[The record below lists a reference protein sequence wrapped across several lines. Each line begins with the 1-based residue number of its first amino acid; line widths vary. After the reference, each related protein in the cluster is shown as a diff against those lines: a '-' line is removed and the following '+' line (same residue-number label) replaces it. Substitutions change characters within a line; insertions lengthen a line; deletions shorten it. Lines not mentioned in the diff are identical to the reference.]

1 MGSRK
6 ALVIG
11 IDYYQFPNYP
21 SLNGCVNDAK
31 AVAAVLETHEDGSPN
46 FAVRLLT
53 ASTADEAI
61 NRKTLKKVV
70 SELFADDNEIA
81 LLYYAG
87 HGNVEDTGGG
97 YLCSSETEM
106 GDEGLALSEVMTLAR
121 RSKAGN
127 TIIVLD
133 SCHSGVAGNVAG
145 EDTAQLSDGM
155 SILTAA
161 TTTQIAK
168 EQEGRGVFTTLFVDA
183 LNGAAANL
191 AGAITPGSV
200 YAHIDQ
206 SLGPWKQRPVYKT
219 NVKQFISLREVT
231 PPVPLADLR
240 QLAKLFPSEGFAFP
254 LDPSYEPEMAG
265 RSEGMPAPDP
275 AHTATFGILQRFNR
289 VNLLVPVDA
298 PHMWHAAMQ
307 SKSCR
312 LTPLGEHYRRLVAD
326 KRI

>member
-1 MGSRK
+1 MGRRK

-21 SLNGCVNDAK
+21 SLSGCVNDAK
-31 AVAAVLETHEDGSPN
+31 AVATILETHGDGSPN
-46 FAVRLLT
+46 FAVRLQT
-53 ASTADEAI
+53 ASTADETI
-61 NRKTLKKVV
+61 SRRDLKKAVT
-70 SELFADDNEIA
+70 ELFADDNEIA

-97 YLCSSETEM
+97 YLCSSDTLQ
-106 GDEGLALSEVMTLAR
+106 GDEGLALSEVMTLAY
-121 RSKAGN
+121 RSKSSN

-133 SCHSGVAGNVAG
+133 SCHSGVAGNLSG
-145 EDTAQLSDGM
+145 QDTAQLSDGM

-161 TTTQIAK
+161 TTAQIAK
-168 EQEGRGVFTTLFVDA
+168 ESGGRGVFTTLFVDA
-183 LNGAAANL
+183 LSGAAANL
-191 AGAITPGSV
+191 AGEITPGSV

-219 NVKQFISLREVT
+219 NVKEFISLRTV
-231 PPVPLADLR
+231 PPPIPLADLR
-240 QLAKLFPSEGFAFP
+240 QLATLFPGEGFEYQ
-254 LDPSYEPEMAG
+254 LDPTFEPEAAG

-275 AHTATFGILQRFNR
+275 AHTAVFSILQRFNR
-289 VNLLVPVDA
+289 VNLLVPVGA

-326 KRI
+326 KLI

>member
-11 IDYYQFPNYP
+11 IDYYQYPNYP
-21 SLNGCVNDAK
+21 TLSGCVNDAK
-31 AVAAVLETHEDGSPN
+31 AVAEVLETHADGSPN
-46 FAVRLLT
+46 FAVKLLT
-53 ASTADEAI
+53 ATTANEAI
-61 NRKTLKKVV
+61 RRKDLKKNV
-70 SELFADDNEIA
+70 SELFADDNDIA

-87 HGNVEDTGGG
+87 HGNVEDTGG

-106 GDEGLALSEVMTLAR
+106 GDEGLALSEVLTLAY
-121 RSKAGN
+121 RSKADN

-133 SCHSGVAGNVAG
+133 SCHSGVAGNLAG
-145 EDTAQLSDGM
+145 QSTAQLSDGM

-168 EQEGRGVFTTLFVDA
+168 ENAGRGVFTTLFVDA

-191 AGAITPGSV
+191 TGDVTPGSV

-219 NVKQFISLREVT
+219 NVKQFISLRKVN

-240 QLAKLFPSEGFAFP
+240 QLAKLFPSEGFSFP
-254 LDPSYEPEMAG
+254 LDPSYEPEAAG
-265 RSEGMPAPDP
+265 RSDGMPAPDP
-275 AHTATFGILQRFNR
+275 AHTATFAILQRFNR
-289 VNLLVPVDA
+289 VGLLVPVDA

-307 SKSCR
+307 SKACQ

-326 KRI
+326 KLI